1 MDRAANV
8 LASRL
13 KLSGFY
19 GLDFILDG
27 ESEDEESG
35 TPCLSR

>member
-1 MDRAANV
+1 MIQNEPMKKAAEL

-19 GLDFILDG
+19 GLDFMMQIRHGPAL
-27 ESEDEESG
+27 
-35 TPCLSR
+35 P